1 MQKIYREY
9 VAVAQ
14 DMGATVCGVE
24 SGGKHAKIK
33 LEAAGGRRIWF
44 PMPSSTSD
52 VRGIRN
58 FRSEVRRWLDGQ
70 PLRSERLW

>member
-14 DMGATVCGVE
+14 DMGATVCGIE
-24 SGGKHAKIK
+24 AGGKHAKLK
-33 LEAAGGRRIWF
+33 LSAGGKRIWF

-52 VRGIRN
+52 VRGMKN
-58 FRSEVRRWLDGQ
+58 FRSDIRRWLGGQ

>member
-9 VAVAQ
+9 VAVARE
-14 DMGATVCGVE
+14 MGATVCGVE
-24 SGGKHAKIK
+24 SGGKHAKLK
-33 LEAAGGRRIWF
+33 LSAGGKRIWF

-52 VRGIRN
+52 VRGMKN
-58 FRSEVRRWLDGQ
+58 FRSDIRRWLDGQ